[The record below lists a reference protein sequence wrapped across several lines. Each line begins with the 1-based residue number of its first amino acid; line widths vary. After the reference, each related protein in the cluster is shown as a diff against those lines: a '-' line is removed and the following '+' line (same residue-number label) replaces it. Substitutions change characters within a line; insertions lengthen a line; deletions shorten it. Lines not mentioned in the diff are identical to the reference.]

1 MGPGLFSRGYP
12 PSSLGILSFC
22 YELRELYGQGGG
34 LRDTGGAA
42 WAKGKPR
49 PVTLGKSL
57 PSLVRNSVLPSRGRQ
72 ETLVSVSPCA
82 ARRAGFLRALPAR
95 KENKQPPGGLDSGT
109 VSAEGGVGAKGQR
122 PGRGLPARRRRVG
135 GGERPG
141 PERAPYLEV
150 AAEVK
155 AKAKADRMPAPP
167 PAPPLAHPLPPPGC
181 RPVPPPRCPP
191 HARLVLPGSGLLS
204 SSCEFQPAHPATTPP
219 QGRRPQEVPG
229 QPGAKLSLRVCS
241 PSRKAPGRQH
251 PGRFGSAETARHR
264 SPGCNSSKVN
274 YVKEPAFPHVQTAL

>member
-167 PAPPLAHPLPPPGC
+167 RPRPRPSLTPSLRPGAGRSSRRAARPARAWSFRAPDSCLRAASSNAASSNPLTP
-181 RPVPPPRCPP
+181 PPPRRRGAGRRKCRACPERNSVYESVRP
-191 HARLVLPGSGLLS
+191 PGRRRDASTLAGSAVRKLL
-204 SSCEFQPAHPATTPP
+204 ATGHPA
-219 QGRRPQEVPG
+219 
-229 QPGAKLSLRVCS
+229 AI
-241 PSRKAPGRQH
+241 RQ
-251 PGRFGSAETARHR
+251 
-264 SPGCNSSKVN
+264 K
-274 YVKEPAFPHVQTAL
+274 

>member
-167 PAPPLAHPLPPPGC
+167 RPRPRPSLTPSLRPGAGGSRRRAARPTRAWSFRAPDSSLRAASSNPLTP
-181 RPVPPPRCPP
+181 PPPRRRGAGRRKCRASPE
-191 HARLVLPGSGLLS
+191 RNSVYESVRRPGRRRDASTLAGSAVRKLL
-204 SSCEFQPAHPATTPP
+204 ATGHPA
-219 QGRRPQEVPG
+219 
-229 QPGAKLSLRVCS
+229 AI
-241 PSRKAPGRQH
+241 RQ
-251 PGRFGSAETARHR
+251 
-264 SPGCNSSKVN
+264 K
-274 YVKEPAFPHVQTAL
+274 